1 VNLGELN
8 DLAGRCFKQDYLKE
22 ESLQELME
30 ACLPFF
36 LYFRQR
42 NGFSFIPASDVKE
55 ELAAEAISRAF
66 ISHKM
71 RNGHSAFY
79 LMNAFRDCCRERA
92 KTEDRTRIV
101 KIVEK
106 CGPELSLGIGQSR
119 QPLSPDVQARRSEFM
134 DQVLQIL
141 EDHPAFSKKLVLEK
155 VRGSTFPE
163 MADLN
168 GVSVNECKRVHQ
180 HDIYHLRKNI
190 SQDHSNEA
198 PE

>member
-1 VNLGELN
+1 MRLSELN
-8 DLAGRCFKQDYLKE
+8 DLADRCFRQDYLKE
-22 ESLQELME
+22 EALQELVQ

-92 KTEDRTRIV
+92 RARESTRIDEMAERLGLDSAS
-101 KIVEK
+101 IV
-106 CGPELSLGIGQSR
+106 GQHT
-119 QPLSPDVQARRSEFM
+119 QIPSPDVQARRSEFM
-134 DQVLQIL
+134 DHVLQIL

-168 GVSVNECKRVHQ
+168 GVSVKECKRVHQ

-190 SQDHSNEA
+190 SQNHNDQT
-198 PE
+198 PD